1 MSHKWYARELNW
13 FQNEWD
19 SSRRVPKMWPT
30 VHKGLLKRRG
40 RPRFSKSASP
50 WDGRTQL
57 YHARVG
63 SCLQN
68 PGCIRIQGIAR
79 YSNQAG
85 SHSPESLQL
94 GHIAGFSH
102 APLEGYSV
110 PPSGLFWAKLS
121 GFGPDFAQKSGFFIK
136 IMKVRLVCID

>member
-1 MSHKWYARELNW
+1 
-13 FQNEWD
+13 
-19 SSRRVPKMWPT
+19 MWPT

-50 WDGRTQL
+50 RDGRTQL
-57 YHARVG
+57 YHARV
-63 SCLQN
+63 
-68 PGCIRIQGIAR
+68 
-79 YSNQAG
+79 
-85 SHSPESLQL
+85 
-94 GHIAGFSH
+94 SH